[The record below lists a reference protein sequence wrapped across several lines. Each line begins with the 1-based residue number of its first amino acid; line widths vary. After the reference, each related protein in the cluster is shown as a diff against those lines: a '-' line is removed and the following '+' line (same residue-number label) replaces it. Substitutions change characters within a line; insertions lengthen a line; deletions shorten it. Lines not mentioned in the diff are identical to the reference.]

1 MLTILSYFVVIS
13 SGRLRFYKTFLARDE
28 RSALKGRQIPTQ
40 RCQQGEQGGRNGR
53 VWLIRNFQS
62 FWLGLVW
69 ATRKKCKVGVGK
81 AVCIIDS
88 CCGIIRFKTTP
99 FCRGFVSCLNDRSL
113 PLSFT
118 LSISISLCLCPR
130 LTPEMLLLSLGC
142 QPHFVRLCSALGFCA
157 RLLSRCLV
165 VLATHTP

>member
-1 MLTILSYFVVIS
+1 MSTGGA
-13 SGRLRFYKTFLARDE
+13 GREEWAGLAYPKFLE
-28 RSALKGRQIPTQ
+28 FLVRSR
-40 RCQQGEQGGRNGR
+40 
-53 VWLIRNFQS
+53 
-62 FWLGLVW
+62 LGY
-69 ATRKKCKVGVGK
+69 TRKKCKVGVGK

-113 PLSFT
+113 SVSFT

-142 QPHFVRLCSALGFCA
+142 QPHFVRLCSALCFCA
-157 RLLSRCLV
+157 RRLLSRCLV